1 MERLHNGQDKDL
13 LLQVELEKVN
23 WEMIKTGFG
32 GGKKLPVAIHGL
44 LSEDEAIA
52 AASEQEIWREIGQRG
67 FVYESTYKVATIL
80 VRMLPLYNH
89 LPAVQARLRVFSFE
103 ILSLFYIGKNDA
115 LFTEL
120 IKSFEPALPLLM
132 EWAVD
137 QHWETAR
144 MAQFILIR
152 TGKTEAIEKLLMQ
165 EWENT
170 THFSARRGYAIFSL
184 CAFYTKNKQIDKL
197 VDIFG
202 NAFVKE
208 TNVFLRFA
216 MAAHL
221 LMATGEEALDSW
233 PTELLLVSADPK
245 TIDNDFRS
253 MIPWAGNGDIVEYI
267 MFLLE
272 RANPAKL
279 ETIKSRLHEKS

>member
-1 MERLHNGQDKDL
+1 MERLYNEQDKDL

-52 AASEQEIWREIGQRG
+52 TISEKEIWREIGQRG
-67 FVYESTYKVATIL
+67 FVYESTYKVAIIL

-89 LPAVQARLRVFSFE
+89 LPVVQARLRVFSFE
-103 ILSLFYIGKNDA
+103 ILSLFYIGKNEA

-132 EWAVD
+132 QWAGD
-137 QHWETAR
+137 QDWETAR

-152 TGKTEAIEKLLMQ
+152 TGKAEATEKLLMQ
-165 EWENT
+165 EWENI

-184 CAFYTKNKQIDKL
+184 CAFYTKSKQIDKL

-202 NAFVKE
+202 TAFVKE
-208 TNVFLRFA
+208 TNIFLRFA

-221 LMATGEEALDSW
+221 VLATGEEALDSW
-233 PTELLLVSADPK
+233 LTELLLVLADSK
-245 TIDNDFRS
+245 TIENDFRS

-272 RANPAKL
+272 RANPTTL
-279 ETIKSRLHEKS
+279 ETIKSHLHEKS

>member
-120 IKSFEPALPLLM
+120 IKSFEPA
-132 EWAVD
+132 
-137 QHWETAR
+137 
-144 MAQFILIR
+144 
-152 TGKTEAIEKLLMQ
+152 
-165 EWENT
+165 
-170 THFSARRGYAIFSL
+170 
-184 CAFYTKNKQIDKL
+184 
-197 VDIFG
+197 
-202 NAFVKE
+202 
-208 TNVFLRFA
+208 
-216 MAAHL
+216 
-221 LMATGEEALDSW
+221 
-233 PTELLLVSADPK
+233 
-245 TIDNDFRS
+245 
-253 MIPWAGNGDIVEYI
+253 
-267 MFLLE
+267 
-272 RANPAKL
+272 
-279 ETIKSRLHEKS
+279 